1 MPNNSAQQNWNSS
14 LLSLYIFKKSGR
26 KLHRYICTKAA
37 NPYIF
42 PQIFTGKHNKTTFTL
57 FEIITII
64 VKTIRGE
71 GLYDQ
76 NDPQTIICDCD
87 LQKVLGKKRLQRRPQ
102 TREMEEDN
110 AYEIVHHPIFV
121 LQRMGKL
128 LCSERNRDLSIKA
141 ISLYNRCTCMHTNGA
156 IIKNLFNKMQ
166 FLVDQ

>member
-87 LQKVLGKKRLQRRPQ
+87 LQKVLGKKRLHARDFMLEKL
-102 TREMEEDN
+102 RE
-110 AYEIVHHPIFV
+110 
-121 LQRMGKL
+121 
-128 LCSERNRDLSIKA
+128 
-141 ISLYNRCTCMHTNGA
+141 
-156 IIKNLFNKMQ
+156 
-166 FLVDQ
+166 